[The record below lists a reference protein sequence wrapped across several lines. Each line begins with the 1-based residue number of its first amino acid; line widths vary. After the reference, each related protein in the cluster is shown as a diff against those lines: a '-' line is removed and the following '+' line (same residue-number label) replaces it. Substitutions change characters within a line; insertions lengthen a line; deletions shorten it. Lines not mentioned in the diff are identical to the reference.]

1 MVPARKGSRGA
12 FQQPRRTVRM
22 RLTVLCGGLLLAS
35 GAVLLAATYT
45 LVTGAFPVAATVKH
59 AASGSHAV
67 SSADPAPAGLAQA
80 ARERGADLHH
90 LLVEYTV
97 TLAVL
102 AVVSAGA
109 GWLVAGRMLRPLREI
124 TAAARDISVSN
135 LHERLAMHGPD
146 DELKELGD
154 TFDSL
159 LGRLDTA
166 FRSQRQFIANASHEL
181 RTPLTLE
188 RTLLE
193 AALAD
198 PSPTSQTWRSACER
212 ALAAGQQQERLI
224 DALLTLARSE
234 AGAGR
239 HEPLDLAAITGQILA
254 DHQAAAQAQALRLS
268 ASLGAAP
275 AKGSPPLIE
284 RLITNLVDNAIRHN
298 IPSGHV
304 AVTTRTSHGHATLSV
319 RNTGPLVPA
328 TETDRIFQPFHQLDA
343 NRSRRNGG
351 FGLGLSIVQAVAA
364 AHAADVTVRVRPEGG
379 LEITVRFPEPAG
391 PEARGGCAG
400 WRPAPPGA
408 TAP

>member
-1 MVPARKGSRGA
+1 MVPVRDGSRGTLNP
-12 FQQPRRTVRM
+12 FRQPRRTVRM

-35 GAVLLAATYT
+35 GTILLAVTYT
-45 LVTGAFPVAATVKH
+45 LVVGAFPLAATFKRS
-59 AASGSHAV
+59 AGGPGPASSP
-67 SSADPAPAGLAQA
+67 DPALAGLTQA
-80 ARERGADLHH
+80 ARERSADLHH
-90 LLVEYTV
+90 LLAEYAV

-109 GWLVAGRMLRPLREI
+109 GWLVAGRLLRPLRKI
-124 TAAARDISVSN
+124 TAAARDISVGN

-159 LGRLDTA
+159 LGRLDGA

-198 PSPTSQTWRSACER
+198 PSPTTRTWRSACER

-234 AGAGR
+234 AGPGR
-239 HEPLDLAAITGQILA
+239 HEPLDLADITGQILA
-254 DHQAAAQAQALRLS
+254 GHQAAAQTRGLHLS

-275 AKGSPPLIE
+275 ARGNPSLIE

-298 IPSGHV
+298 IPHGHV
-304 AVTTRTSHGHATLSV
+304 AVTTGTSHGHATLSV
-319 RNTGPLVPA
+319 VNTGPLVPA
-328 TETDRIFQPFHQLDA
+328 TETDHIFQPFHQLDA
-343 NRSRRNGG
+343 DRSSRKGG
-351 FGLGLSIVQAVAA
+351 FGLGLSIVQAIAA
-364 AHAADVTVRVRPEGG
+364 AHAADVVVRARPEGG
-379 LEITVRFPEPAG
+379 LEITVRFPATHLEQVTMA
-391 PEARGGCAG
+391 
-400 WRPAPPGA
+400 WRVPG
-408 TAP
+408 